1 MNRGEIFYFEILRG
15 IDNYLRQSI
24 INGNADK
31 MAYPCDGIGMCE
43 TAAEDL
49 KARLSK
55 YIDSQAKALIDICSS
70 KGEQG

>member
-1 MNRGEIFYFEILRG
+1 MNKGEIFYFEILRG

-24 INGNADK
+24 INGNANK
-31 MAYPCDGIGMCE
+31 MAYPCNDIGMCE

-55 YIDSQAKALIDICSS
+55 YIDSQSKALIDICSS
-70 KGEQG
+70 EREQG